1 MSRSFPLLLS
11 LLLLAGCGQSGDLY
25 LPEKTQDASERQ
37 TEATDNDE
45 AERDDD
51 D

>member
-1 MSRSFPLLLS
+1 MARALIPLLL
-11 LLLLAGCGQSGDLY
+11 LLFAGCGQSGDLY
-25 LPEKTQDASERQ
+25 LPEEPDDASNGQ
-37 TEATDNDE
+37 TEASDNDE